1 MGDFDGTGF
10 LGKIGG
16 ILGGIAGFL
25 KGFFNIT
32 TKELLRLVQYLRDQL
47 VTLSKQLLSA
57 IWSAGRALARALV
70 SIARLAGHALK
81 SFVLWVDEQLTALHT
96 WLQTHFAGVLR
107 FLKRIKDDIDHF
119 YRTFVKPIIDTIEF
133 VRQIN
138 RVLQLFH
145 VNVLQKLD
153 MTLAQLE
160 QRLEEP
166 ILWLRGRVVTLE
178 NWVNRIVDGDGLFTK
193 ITLLKSLSKYAPA
206 WINGFWNTQIDRGVQ
221 AGTAR
226 SRTRIFP
233 IDGAGGNGLEL
244 GKLYRG
250 EPNMFQ
256 GQVDELV
263 GLWQN
268 EMTSGRQLE
277 ADA

>member
-206 WINGFWNTQIDRGVQ
+206 WINGFWNTQIDRGVH